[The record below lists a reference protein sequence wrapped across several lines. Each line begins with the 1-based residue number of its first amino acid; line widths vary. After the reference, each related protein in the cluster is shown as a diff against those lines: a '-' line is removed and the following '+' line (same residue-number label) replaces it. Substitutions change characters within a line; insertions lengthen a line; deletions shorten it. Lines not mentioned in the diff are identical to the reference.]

1 MSTATLG
8 IALAKAV
15 IDDLKEIEGHD
26 GACHEEGLACSLCV
40 LVEKAQE
47 VLAQAKTEAVKS

>member
-26 GACHEEGLACSLCV
+26 GGCHDVDLTCSLCL

-47 VLAQAKTEAVKS
+47 VLAQAKAEQS